1 MFAFSKPAL
10 FLCCILAGFFAFR
23 PLFAEIGDMRILVT
37 GGAGF
42 IGSALV
48 RMLIEQTESV
58 VINFDKLTYASHPGS
73 LVGVADSERY
83 HFVQADI
90 CDRARLDQVLQ
101 QFHPDLVMHLA
112 AESHVDRS
120 IDGPAEFIQTNIVGT
135 YTLLEACRSYYQT
148 LGQAQQRRF
157 RLHHIST
164 DEVYGSLGETGLFS
178 ETSAYEPSS
187 PYSAS
192 KASADHLVRAW
203 HRTYGLPIVITNC
216 SNNYGPFQYPEK
228 LIPLMV
234 NNALLGKPL
243 PVYGNGQQVRDWL
256 YVDDH
261 VKALFLVAT
270 EGQLGETYN
279 IGGSNE
285 CTNLTVV
292 QQICDLLE
300 ELVPTHSQSLAMKG
314 MGFRDLIQHV
324 GDRPGHDVR
333 YAIDASKLERE
344 LGWRAQESFSSGLR
358 KTVAWIVKQNGR

>member
-1 MFAFSKPAL
+1 
-10 FLCCILAGFFAFR
+10 
-23 PLFAEIGDMRILVT
+23 
-37 GGAGF
+37 
-42 IGSALV
+42 
-48 RMLIEQTESV
+48 
-58 VINFDKLTYASHPGS
+58 
-73 LVGVADSERY
+73 
-83 HFVQADI
+83 
-90 CDRARLDQVLQ
+90 
-101 QFHPDLVMHLA
+101 
-112 AESHVDRS
+112 
-120 IDGPAEFIQTNIVGT
+120 
-135 YTLLEACRSYYQT
+135 
-148 LGQAQQRRF
+148 
-157 RLHHIST
+157 
-164 DEVYGSLGETGLFS
+164 
-178 ETSAYEPSS
+178 
-187 PYSAS
+187 
-192 KASADHLVRAW
+192 
-203 HRTYGLPIVITNC
+203 
-216 SNNYGPFQYPEK
+216 
-228 LIPLMV
+228 MV
-234 NNALLGKPL
+234 KNALLGKPL

>member
-1 MFAFSKPAL
+1 
-10 FLCCILAGFFAFR
+10 
-23 PLFAEIGDMRILVT
+23 MRILVT

-48 RMLIEQTESV
+48 RMLIEQTELV
-58 VINFDKLTYASHPGS
+58 VLNFDKLTYASHPES
-73 LVGVADSERY
+73 LAGVADSERY

-90 CDRARLDQVLQ
+90 CDRAKLEQVLQ
-101 QFHPDLVMHLA
+101 QFQPDLVMHLA

-135 YTLLEACRSYYQT
+135 YTLLEACRSYYKT

-164 DEVYGSLGETGLFS
+164 DEVYGSLGKTGLFS
-178 ETSAYEPSS
+178 ETSAYDPSS

-203 HRTYGLPIVITNC
+203 HRTYGLPIVMTNC

-234 NNALLGKPL
+234 NNALLGKSL

-270 EGQLGETYN
+270 EGRLGDTYN
-279 IGGSNE
+279 IGGSCE
-285 CTNLTVV
+285 QTNLTVV
-292 QQICDLLE
+292 RQICALLE
-300 ELVPTHSQSLAMKG
+300 ELVPTHPQSLAMG
-314 MGFRDLIQHV
+314 SAGFADLILYV
-324 GDRPGHDVR
+324 VDRPGHDVR
-333 YAIDASKLERE
+333 YAIDASKIQRE
-344 LGWRAQESFSSGLR
+344 LGWQPLESFDSGLR
-358 KTVAWIVKQNGR
+358 KTVAWIVKQNGAWS